1 MSKTTNSEALSRP
14 ETIGNNYN
22 IFKKLINET
31 GNNESTRCLD
41 LALKKLSL
49 NTYINFLG
57 NYNLTSFVNSYS
69 PPTQNRHQQLNK
81 LENIYGMLSPY
92 LSEFKNQNFYEYSL
106 DGSDIMIGDGGM
118 DMYDWGNYTMVQ
130 VDNFASNYLSF
141 NQITP
146 INIELNRKTVQVVS
160 LGYTRPLTMLAYCSE
175 RANVG
180 MRRAGNVGAD
190 GGGNTTSYVVYE
202 GQTINGY
209 IVYAWAR
216 VIYNAYDP
224 SVCDLYFI
232 IGDKRTIFYSTAINA
247 YASPNTDDGISF
259 MTMDCSNALVGLILL
274 SKAYGA
280 FITINDCQTV
290 LQNLTNRINYTITVP
305 GYPICT
311 INKSLTSNIFPIGT
325 IPVSQDPKL
334 WAVNYIFT
342 NNILPNQDAYFAYY
356 SDERN
361 YRIFLSDGSSPSI
374 FTNMGEYNPSDTSLC
389 KNANNNLINYPVS
402 VFRLNSLF
410 YKDGN
415 FSKCAATNNSIN
427 NINRMNS
434 QYQDSQFNQEINK
447 INEKFTNY
455 EQNKYDTSTTTV
467 QKNLNEIIKNLT
479 DNYNQKAQIYN
490 STTEAIKNHDFIL
503 SSRNQK
509 LNKQTD
515 DLLKIQND
523 IVLKSR
529 EIELNNETTNK
540 QLFIKRVMQGSFILF
555 PLIIL
560 ILILMYYQAIGPYIS
575 LGIISLLVVGYII
588 YVVVINNK
596 MKIRQFLKPVMGSIR
611 EYDNVARQAYND
623 IVPPVCKSEEAEE
636 QENQM
641 IDNSQ
646 FNRSILNSNGPFY
659 YYDGS
664 APPDQVYPIPIG
676 SIQFDTGNGIIVFPE
691 EIGMSLNS
699 LNNIMIYIFFTSWMM
714 LMMKNGMNL
723 NDPKFLKKLNIT
735 DLEDVSSTYN
745 LPVWENIGLPLAA
758 DFEDNI
764 KVKCSKYNDI
774 RSKSGKNASIFL
786 VDTWNFFL
794 GDEIPKDI
802 YQKWLKKINS
812 VILRKGNLTKVYFE
826 FYEYVLGSNQFK
838 EKYPPPNGEHNFI
851 QTKFTDFMKFLTQN
865 VKFAENPS
873 FDLSFNLQ

>member
-1 MSKTTNSEALSRP
+1 MLKLGMTTSDALSKP
-14 ETIGNNYN
+14 DTIKINNN
-22 IFKKLINET
+22 VFKKYINET
-31 GNNESTRCLD
+31 NNNEYTTCLD
-41 LALKKLSL
+41 LALKKVSL
-49 NTYINFLG
+49 NTYITNLG
-57 NYNLTSFVNSYS
+57 KYNSTGFNNKYTEEKRTPYTYTDYSQACPSGWSNSNGTCYNWWNYNGNCNAGQYRSGYQNCNWRSTPKTCSSFYWRWVNTGRPWWKIWGGDDGYW
-69 PPTQNRHQQLNK
+69 TQNW
-81 LENIYGMLSPY
+81 Y
-92 LSEFKNQNFYEYSL
+92 
-106 DGSDIMIGDGGM
+106 
-118 DMYDWGNYTMVQ
+118 NY
-130 VDNFASNYLSF
+130 
-141 NQITP
+141 
-146 INIELNRKTVQVVS
+146 
-160 LGYTRPLTMLAYCSE
+160 
-175 RANVG
+175 
-180 MRRAGNVGAD
+180 
-190 GGGNTTSYVVYE
+190 
-202 GQTINGY
+202 
-209 IVYAWAR
+209 
-216 VIYNAYDP
+216 
-224 SVCDLYFI
+224 
-232 IGDKRTIFYSTAINA
+232 
-247 YASPNTDDGISF
+247 
-259 MTMDCSNALVGLILL
+259 DCS
-274 SKAYGA
+274 
-280 FITINDCQTV
+280 
-290 LQNLTNRINYTITVP
+290 
-305 GYPICT
+305 
-311 INKSLTSNIFPIGT
+311 TSNWQCDPYTYQLAGSNFQNYSNDDKKNWAAGCNADWPQATGIVVTPGFYTCNLNTSLINTVSPIGV
-325 IPVSQDPKL
+325 IPMSEDPIKY
-334 WAVNYIFT
+334 ATNYIFQY
-342 NNILPNQDAYFAYY
+342 NILPNKDSYFAYY
-356 SDERN
+356 SEGSN
-361 YRIFLSDGSSPSI
+361 YIIFISTTSDSYT
-374 FTNMGEYNPSDTSLC
+374 FTKQGAYD
-389 KNANNNLINYPVS
+389 KNESNICQGVNKNFKNYPVS
-402 VFRLNSLF
+402 VFKLSALI

-415 FSKCAATNNSIN
+415 FSKCANINNSIN

-434 QYQDSQFNQEINK
+434 QSQDSQFNQEIKK

-455 EQNKYDTSTTTV
+455 EQNKYINSTTSV

-503 SSRNQK
+503 SSRNKK
-509 LNKQTD
+509 LNKQSE

-523 IVLKSR
+523 IILKSR

-560 ILILMYYQAIGPYIS
+560 ILILMYYQAIGPYVS

-611 EYDNVARQAYND
+611 EYDNVARQVYND
-623 IVPPVCKSEEAEE
+623 IVPPVCKSEQVEE
-636 QENQM
+636 ENLM
-641 IDNSQ
+641 IDKRQYNI
-646 FNRSILNSNGPFY
+646 SILNSNGPFY

-664 APPDQVYPIPIG
+664 APPEQVYPIPIG
-676 SIQFDTGNGIIVFPE
+676 SIQFDTGNGIVVFPE

-699 LNNIMIYIFFTSWMM
+699 LNNIMIYIFFTSWMG

-865 VKFAENPS
+865 VKLAEKPS
-873 FDLSFNLQ
+873 FDMSFNLQ